1 MEVHVIFDR
10 NALLTHVGG
19 DQSFLRELIV
29 ESIAVLPDHLDN
41 IDNAIEE
48 GNAEKL
54 RKAAHKMKGGLR
66 AIYALNAA
74 HLADDLETAAES
86 GDLEKSADIRDELA
100 IVIDE
105 TLEELRKN
113 IT

>member
-1 MEVHVIFDR
+1 MEAHLTFDK
-10 NALLTHVGG
+10 NALLSHIGG
-19 DQSFLRELIV
+19 DQSFLKELII
-29 ESIAVLPDHLDN
+29 ESIAILPDHLDN

-48 GNAEKL
+48 GNADKL

-74 HLADDLETAAES
+74 HLAGELETAAES

-113 IT
+113 AT

>member
-1 MEVHVIFDR
+1 MEAHVTFDK
-10 NALLTHVGG
+10 NALLSHIGG
-19 DQSFLRELIV
+19 DKSFLRELLA
-29 ESIAVLPDHLDN
+29 ESITILPDHLDH

-54 RKAAHKMKGGLR
+54 RKAAHKMRGGLR

-74 HLADDLETAAES
+74 HLAAELETAAES
-86 GDLEKSADIRDELA
+86 GDLEKSSDIRDELS
-100 IVIDE
+100 IVMDE
-105 TLEELRKN
+105 TIEELRKN